1 MSLKKNSNSHSNH
14 NTLLRKKILQ
24 WYDKNGRKL
33 LPWKTN
39 DIYKI
44 WISEVMLQQTQV
56 KTVIPFYKKFIKR
69 YPTLKS
75 LSNATLDDIF
85 NLWSGLGFYRRAE
98 NIYKTSQIIKNSFMN
113 KFPTNYDDV
122 IKLPGIGRTTASAIL
137 TFSDNDNLPILD
149 GNIKRLLSRIYM
161 IDTSN
166 YSSQTEKDLWLYS
179 EKMLPDVR
187 AADFIQG
194 LMDIGNLIC
203 IKNKPNCEICPLTGS
218 CQSYKNN
225 RYLDLSFKKT
235 VKKAFEEVWVL
246 AILDNNQRI
255 FLERIIFKNLWRG
268 LYSSPIFTSKNNMRE
283 WLSNYNLLGDLKK
296 DKWDFLHK
304 LSHKDF
310 LFHIQLCHIKSNKKI
325 SLMGDNWYNLSNIG
339 QGMPKFQE
347 KIINGL

>member
-194 LMDIGNLIC
+194 LMAVSYTH
-203 IKNKPNCEICPLTGS
+203 LT
-218 CQSYKNN
+218 
-225 RYLDLSFKKT
+225 LPT
-235 VKKAFEEVWVL
+235 KA
-246 AILDNNQRI
+246 
-255 FLERIIFKNLWRG
+255 
-268 LYSSPIFTSKNNMRE
+268 
-283 WLSNYNLLGDLKK
+283 
-296 DKWDFLHK
+296 
-304 LSHKDF
+304 
-310 LFHIQLCHIKSNKKI
+310 
-325 SLMGDNWYNLSNIG
+325 
-339 QGMPKFQE
+339 
-347 KIINGL
+347 